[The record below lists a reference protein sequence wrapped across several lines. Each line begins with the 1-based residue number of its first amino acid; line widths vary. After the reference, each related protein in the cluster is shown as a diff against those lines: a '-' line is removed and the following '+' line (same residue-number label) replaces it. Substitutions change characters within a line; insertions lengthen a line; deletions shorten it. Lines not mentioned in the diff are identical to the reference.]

1 MTTAPWNPDLTGV
14 VGSHSHNEEVRVWR
28 NMLLTLFL
36 YRSVMSVVAQVVIPE
51 FTSLG
56 DSGVRQ
62 QDSLALGTRWFL
74 DSNMI
79 WINLG
84 GLFGFFLFG
93 SKILINIAFQALA
106 FLGLYQVLRA
116 LPVDLRNRMFL
127 LMFLPSFTLWSS
139 ISGKDAIVVFAMG
152 YAVGFLIDLHY
163 GRARLRLGHLVAV
176 WIVFVFK
183 THYAP
188 ALLYAFGMILIFRHV
203 RHKAI
208 AALAAGAASLLP
220 LYWLRDVVDELSFA
234 VAPHFESGR
243 STREVFWV
251 DQFDVFWR
259 APYGMF
265 QSFMGPTM
273 TEAMTSGNVMQI
285 ATYFEGLFIIFV
297 LVFYAARNLP
307 RLPVHALIFSTFS
320 LFWILFPNYPFG
332 ILNPGSAIRY
342 RADYG
347 LFVFAIF
354 AVFLSTQAYSQHKK
368 EVPRSNSVP

>member
-1 MTTAPWNPDLTGV
+1 MDQGGDLVTTAPWNPDLTGV

-127 LMFLPSFTLWSS
+127 LMFF
-139 ISGKDAIVVFAMG
+139 
-152 YAVGFLIDLHY
+152 
-163 GRARLRLGHLVAV
+163 
-176 WIVFVFK
+176 
-183 THYAP
+183 
-188 ALLYAFGMILIFRHV
+188 
-203 RHKAI
+203 
-208 AALAAGAASLLP
+208 
-220 LYWLRDVVDELSFA
+220 
-234 VAPHFESGR
+234 
-243 STREVFWV
+243 
-251 DQFDVFWR
+251 
-259 APYGMF
+259 
-265 QSFMGPTM
+265 
-273 TEAMTSGNVMQI
+273 
-285 ATYFEGLFIIFV
+285 
-297 LVFYAARNLP
+297 
-307 RLPVHALIFSTFS
+307 
-320 LFWILFPNYPFG
+320 
-332 ILNPGSAIRY
+332 
-342 RADYG
+342 
-347 LFVFAIF
+347 
-354 AVFLSTQAYSQHKK
+354 
-368 EVPRSNSVP
+368 